1 MFRPRRLRNNP
12 QIRNMVRETS
22 LSVNDF
28 VYPMFIEEGGN
39 IKKEI
44 SSMPG
49 IFRTSIDRLDVELQ
63 ELVDLGINSIMLFG
77 IPKQKDAIGSESW
90 NDDGVVQQAVRYI
103 KSKYPQLYVIADI
116 CFCEYTDHG
125 HCGVLTSSGSESDLT
140 VDNDETLINLE
151 KQTLSMAKAG
161 FDMLAPSGMMDGGI
175 GVMRDV
181 LDLNGFEN
189 IPLMAYAVK
198 YSSAFYGP
206 FRDAADSAPSSGDR
220 KTYQMDPANR
230 LEAIKEASL
239 DLQQGADILMVKP
252 ALSYLDIIRE
262 VKDQFD
268 VPIAAYNV
276 SGEYAMV
283 KAAAANGWIDGDKVM
298 MEKLLSMKRAG
309 ADIILTY
316 HAKEAAKLLL
326 S

>member
-1 MFRPRRLRNNP
+1 MFRPRRLRSNP
-12 QIRNMVRETS
+12 QIRNLVRES
-22 LSVNDF
+22 NLSVNDF
-28 VYPMFIEEGGN
+28 IYPMFIEEGEG
-39 IKKEI
+39 IKTEI

-49 IFRTSIDRLDVELQ
+49 IFRTSIDRLETELQ

-77 IPKQKDAIGSESW
+77 IPKKKDAIGSESW
-90 NDDGVVQQAVRYI
+90 NDEGIVQQAARYI
-103 KSKYPQLYVIADI
+103 KANFPQLYVIADI

-125 HCGVLTSSGSESDLT
+125 HCGVLTSTGPATSIT
-140 VDNDETLINLE
+140 VNNDETLINLE
-151 KQTLSMAKAG
+151 KQTLSMANAG

-175 GVMRDV
+175 GVMRDT

-206 FRDAADSAPSSGDR
+206 FRDAADSAPSHGDR

-283 KAAAANGWIDGDKVM
+283 KAAAAKGWINGEKVM

-316 HAKEAAKLLL
+316 HAKEAAKLL
-326 S
+326 